1 MGGIDE
7 NRGIMARISLFWI
20 LLIFQL
26 VFLIIQFSLVNFGT
40 ARALRKEF
48 NEMTFHDLAD
58 QGRLI
63 RELIPVEEFFRN
75 RISDKKTIQMKK
87 ICNEGR
93 IRLTLMNTKGVVF
106 FDSHYDYR
114 EMENHAGRPE
124 MAAALQ
130 RQSGRFSRYSNTLKK
145 NMFYYA
151 VPYDLNG
158 KIIGTL
164 RISFAKEKATEAQI
178 RTTKLLATIN
188 LIIFILTAM
197 IVGIL
202 TSRVTII
209 IRKVEHAALKIGEG
223 CPPSEYPEPIFREL
237 NSLVETIANMA
248 EQITRQQKK
257 LTHLTLVDSLTGLGN
272 RRKFDEA
279 LEYRWALCLR
289 TKRPVSFLMIDID
302 YFKKYNDTLG
312 HPAGDECLKQVATL
326 LKQAVSRE
334 TDTVLRVGGE
344 EFGILMPD
352 TDNVGA
358 VNIAQQIH
366 DRINTVKF
374 PHPDSPI
381 APYITL
387 SMGLE
392 TLKPSDNIPKS
403 DLLDRADKALY
414 QAKQEGRNRIQVFTG

>member
-1 MGGIDE
+1 MPHI
-7 NRGIMARISLFWI
+7 
-20 LLIFQL
+20 
-26 VFLIIQFSLVNFGT
+26 
-40 ARALRKEF
+40 
-48 NEMTFHDLAD
+48 
-58 QGRLI
+58 
-63 RELIPVEEFFRN
+63 
-75 RISDKKTIQMKK
+75 
-87 ICNEGR
+87 
-93 IRLTLMNTKGVVF
+93 
-106 FDSHYDYR
+106 
-114 EMENHAGRPE
+114 
-124 MAAALQ
+124 
-130 RQSGRFSRYSNTLKK
+130 
-145 NMFYYA
+145 
-151 VPYDLNG
+151 
-158 KIIGTL
+158 
-164 RISFAKEKATEAQI
+164 
-178 RTTKLLATIN
+178 
-188 LIIFILTAM
+188 
-197 IVGIL
+197 
-202 TSRVTII
+202 
-209 IRKVEHAALKIGEG
+209 
-223 CPPSEYPEPIFREL
+223 
-237 NSLVETIANMA
+237 
-248 EQITRQQKK
+248 
-257 LTHLTLVDSLTGLGN
+257 VDSLTGLGN
-272 RRKFDEA
+272 RRKFDEV